1 MTLDTENAKLFF
13 KLFLPI
19 LDYVN
24 LKCHVLENDE
34 KFMEKWS
41 LSQGINVQSAL
52 KTANKLWSDDTL
64 IDDYLAQAQLSDENK
79 NIVSSW
85 KKHISGKF
93 ILERHLK
100 KGSIFISMN
109 DEKVYLVKGLN
120 STWSEMLNGM
130 PPPVLLNAT
139 LLPWK
144 DVIISD
150 GLVMLTPVYFGKGYS
165 TEFKEIYMNASK
177 RIIFPVYP
185 SSKKKVYDK
194 V

>member
-1 MTLDTENAKLFF
+1 MKISREDARLFF
-13 KLFLPI
+13 ELFLPL
-19 LDYVN
+19 LDFTNKRFNVVQ
-24 LKCHVLENDE
+24 CDE
-34 KFMEKWS
+34 AFKERFEKS
-41 LSQGINVQSAL
+41 KGIDIKNAL
-52 KTANKLWSDDTL
+52 NIASTLWTNDTL
-64 IDDYLAQAQLSDENK
+64 IDDYLVQAQLSDENR

-120 STWSEMLNGM
+120 FTWSEMLDGM
-130 PPPVLLNAT
+130 PTPVWLNAI

-150 GLVMLTPVYFGKGYS
+150 GLATLTPVYFGKGYS
-165 TEFKEIYMNASK
+165 TEFKEIYMNAKHNST
-177 RIIFPVYP
+177 IFN
-185 SSKKKVYDK
+185 SL
-194 V
+194 

>member
-41 LSQGINVQSAL
+41 LSQGINAQSAL

-64 IDDYLAQAQLSDENK
+64 IDDYLAQAQLSDEDRE
-79 NIVSSW
+79 IVSSW

-100 KGSIFISMN
+100 KGSIFIN
-109 DEKVYLVKGLN
+109 LDDEKVYLVKGLN
-120 STWSEMLNGM
+120 STWREMLDGM
-130 PPPVLLNAT
+130 SPPVLLNTT
-139 LLPWK
+139 LIPWK

-150 GLVMLTPVYFGKGYS
+150 GLTALTPVYFGKGYS
-165 TEFKEIYMNASK
+165 TDFKEIYMNAKHNST
-177 RIIFPVYP
+177 IFN
-185 SSKKKVYDK
+185 SL
-194 V
+194 

>member
-13 KLFLPI
+13 KLFLPM

-34 KFMEKWS
+34 KFMEKWT

-64 IDDYLAQAQLSDENK
+64 IDDYLAQAPLSDENRD
-79 NIVSSW
+79 IVSSW

-100 KGSIFISMN
+100 K
-109 DEKVYLVKGLN
+109 
-120 STWSEMLNGM
+120 
-130 PPPVLLNAT
+130 AQ
-139 LLPWK
+139 
-144 DVIISD
+144 
-150 GLVMLTPVYFGKGYS
+150 YS
-165 TEFKEIYMNASK
+165 SA
-177 RIIFPVYP
+177 
-185 SSKKKVYDK
+185 
-194 V
+194 

>member
-1 MTLDTENAKLFF
+1 MTLDTENARLFF

-19 LDYVN
+19 LDCVN
-24 LKCHVLENDE
+24 LKCHVIENDE
-34 KFMEKWS
+34 KFMEKWTF
-41 LSQGINVQSAL
+41 SQVINVQSAL

-79 NIVSSW
+79 NIVSSR

-150 GLVMLTPVYFGKGYS
+150 GLVTLTPVYFGKGYS
-165 TEFKEIYMNASK
+165 TEFKEIYMNAKHHSA
-177 RIIFPVYP
+177 IFN
-185 SSKKKVYDK
+185 SL
-194 V
+194 